1 MEAFYEQHQ
10 ANFMWG
16 ERLEAGLYGC
26 VSAELAGLVSKRL
39 DAGVPPNEIVL
50 ELNEGGPLNV
60 RYEEGLYERGI
71 NNVVDAVEW
80 TPGVSD
86 VFERDGKFWVVVAKS
101 VRPAEPK
108 ALDEARGLITA
119 EYQNYLEDRWIK
131 ELRAK
136 YNYAVNNDVLYT
148 LITQP

>member
-1 MEAFYEQHQ
+1 M
-10 ANFMWG
+10 
-16 ERLEAGLYGC
+16 
-26 VSAELAGLVSKRL
+26 
-39 DAGVPPNEIVL
+39 
-50 ELNEGGPLNV
+50 
-60 RYEEGLYERGI
+60 
-71 NNVVDAVEW
+71 
-80 TPGVSD
+80 
-86 VFERDGKFWVVVAKS
+86 S

-119 EYQNYLEDRWIK
+119 EYQNYLEERWIK

>member
-1 MEAFYEQHQ
+1 M
-10 ANFMWG
+10 
-16 ERLEAGLYGC
+16 
-26 VSAELAGLVSKRL
+26 
-39 DAGVPPNEIVL
+39 
-50 ELNEGGPLNV
+50 
-60 RYEEGLYERGI
+60 
-71 NNVVDAVEW
+71 EW

-86 VFERDGKFWVVVAKS
+86 VFERAGKFWVVVAKS

-136 YNYAVNNDVLYT
+136 YNYVVNNDVLYT